1 MSESVPVSISFA
13 ESYPLIH
20 RYEKS
25 PIRIRE
31 EDGVIEL
38 MRAGGNMI
46 NQIGK
51 KIKLPYVI
59 ALLCTLF
66 ALMVFLIT
74 EPALSAAGDMN
85 IAEYLGSSKIAPGF
99 FFISPVL
106 AGVLRFFNAI
116 YTANWWALFSIVV
129 MFGGL
134 YVFLWFVNKRAALR
148 DWTALLLTD
157 GLFVLFFWELMLRY
171 EINFT
176 QTTIIAGLSAVLLIL
191 DSCYECGGDKFLARK
206 SSGIKIGLGICLLF
220 VSGSIRWKALALM
233 LPFALMCL
241 GYFFVFPYTSPNL
254 IESLRSSWKAK
265 KKILILACMV
275 ILVVFVSYGL
285 HKLYGIINPDLGEYV
300 EANALR
306 EEICDYADRY
316 PDYEHHADMYQELGI
331 RQSWIDMVCAF
342 LTGDENYFSSDDLE
356 KMAALRQSS
365 HMTVSNFTGS
375 LKGHT
380 VMWISLAVLLVF
392 MTLLR
397 GSKQFYIP
405 LLGCIFAFTLCGSY
419 FVAIGRIEWRVT
431 GGCVLAS
438 AFSYIAMMAYKPTR
452 EEINK
457 LNLKAK
463 TGLLV
468 LTAVFFVVGCVCVRL
483 EKEFS
488 LPRAA
493 VTDEERAGMLDYI
506 DANADTLYLDVEDTL
521 RFYNSYN
528 LWAAHEPEYIDNV
541 ISLVAHF
548 IIGERET
555 LAAAGTDNIIND
567 MLTRPN
573 IYVRYCSYE
582 TNGIFLN
589 YLRDYYDEDISV
601 SVVDGYGSTR
611 YLRYS
616 LPIDEVVETSENPAQ
631 GDVIFETADE
641 FSDDPNVIT
650 AVRVYF
656 RQGTADEHV
665 YRDYYLNITDSA
677 DGTLYSYG
685 LKSDES
691 GCSGKVLWMDGT
703 WSLDAVSVSL
713 VGYDADGSY
722 QKIADVTEEF
732 ASTLRAA
739 YGSFGAQH

>member
-1 MSESVPVSISFA
+1 MKRPIS
-13 ESYPLIH
+13 
-20 RYEKS
+20 
-25 PIRIRE
+25 
-31 EDGVIEL
+31 
-38 MRAGGNMI
+38 
-46 NQIGK
+46 
-51 KIKLPYVI
+51 KLNFSYVI
-59 ALLCTLF
+59 AF
-66 ALMVFLIT
+66 ALTAFALFVFLVT

-99 FFISPVL
+99 FFISPAL
-106 AGVLRFFNAI
+106 ACVLRFFNAI
-116 YTANWWALFSIVV
+116 FTANWWALFSIAV

-134 YVFLWFVNKRAALR
+134 YVFLWFVNKRSALR
-148 DWTALLLTD
+148 EWTALLLTD
-157 GLFVLFFWELMLRY
+157 GLFVLFFWELMLRH

-176 QTTIIAGLSAVLLIL
+176 QTTIISGLSAVLLIL
-191 DSCYECGGDKFLARK
+191 DSCYECADDKPAAHK
-206 SSGIKIGLGICLLF
+206 SSIVKISLGVCLLF
-220 VSGSIRWKALALM
+220 VSGSVRWKALVLM
-233 LPFALMCL
+233 LPFAVMCL
-241 GYFFVFPYTSPNL
+241 GYFFVFPCTSTNL
-254 IESLRSSWKAK
+254 IESLRSSWQTK
-265 KKILILACMV
+265 KKLLMTAGMV
-275 ILVVFVSYGL
+275 ILVVFMSYGL
-285 HKLYGIINPDLGEYV
+285 HRLYGIINPDLGEYV

-306 EEICDYADRY
+306 EAICDYADQY
-316 PDYEHHADMYQELGI
+316 PDYEHHAEMYRELGI

-342 LTGDENYFSSDDLE
+342 LTGDKNHFSSGDLD
-356 KMAALRQSS
+356 KMAALKQSS

-380 VMWISLAVLLVF
+380 VMWISLTVLLVF

-397 GSKQFYIP
+397 GRKQFYIP
-405 LLGCIFAFTLCGSY
+405 LLGCIVAFILCGLY
-419 FVAIGRIEWRVT
+419 FIMIGRIEWRVT
-431 GGCVLAS
+431 SGCVLAS
-438 AFSYIAMMAYKPTR
+438 ALSYIAMMAYQSTR
-452 EEINK
+452 AEVSEF
-457 LNLKAK
+457 NLKAK

-468 LTAVFFVVGCVCVRL
+468 LTAIFFVVGCVCVRL

-528 LWAAHEPEYIDNV
+528 LWAAHEPEYMDNV

-548 IIGERET
+548 IIGEKET

-589 YLRDYYDEDISV
+589 YLRDYYDECISV

-616 LPIDEVVETSENPAQ
+616 LPIDEVVEISENPAQ
-631 GDVIFETADE
+631 GDVIFEALDE
-641 FSDDPNVIT
+641 FPDDLYVIT
-650 AVRVYF
+650 AVRVNF
-656 RQGTADEHV
+656 RQDTADENV
-665 YRDYYLNITDSA
+665 YRDYYLNVTDA
-677 DGTLYSYG
+677 ATGAVYSYG

-703 WSLDAVSVSL
+703 WGLDTVSVSL
-713 VGYDADGSY
+713 VGYDSDGTY
-722 QKIADVTEEF
+722 HAILDVTEEF
-732 ASTLRAA
+732 VSLLHAS
-739 YGSFGAQH
+739 YGSVETEH